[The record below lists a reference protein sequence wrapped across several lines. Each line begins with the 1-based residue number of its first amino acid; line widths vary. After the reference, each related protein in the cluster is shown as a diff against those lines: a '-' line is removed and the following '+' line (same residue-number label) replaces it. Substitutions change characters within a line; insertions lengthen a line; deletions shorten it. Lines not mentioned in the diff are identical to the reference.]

1 MKRLIVK
8 YNRVIRR
15 EEMDKIEAKAQKEW
29 KEKEAVFIP
38 ECCDYEII
46 DDGVNEAAIWLD
58 QEIEKRKAA
67 AAEEE
72 YYKETCESLQKTIVK
87 LNETVQ
93 EQGLKLKEY
102 EKAAVSKQISPTDEI
117 IVGDE
122 VRHFNSLGVVV
133 KATNYSTC
141 VLTIDRNY
149 ITVDKMNL
157 EKTGRN
163 FPQIEEVLEQI
174 RNEDRQSED

>member
-46 DDGVNEAAIWLD
+46 DDGINEAAIWLD

-67 AAEEE
+67 VPKAADEER
-72 YYKETCESLQKTIVK
+72 YKKYDAEREQLKR
-87 LNETVQ
+87 LNCKHRADNGNCLRVGGFCLTVN
-93 EQGLKLKEY
+93 EKFCEY
-102 EKAAVSKQISPTDEI
+102 EKLETD
-117 IVGDE
+117 
-122 VRHFNSLGVVV
+122 
-133 KATNYSTC
+133 KA
-141 VLTIDRNY
+141 
-149 ITVDKMNL
+149 
-157 EKTGRN
+157 
-163 FPQIEEVLEQI
+163 
-174 RNEDRQSED
+174 

>member
-8 YNRVIRR
+8 YNSIFRETERMEIEAKIRR
-15 EEMDKIEAKAQKEW
+15 EWEERK
-29 KEKEAVFIP
+29 AVFIP

-67 AAEEE
+67 VEEEE

-87 LNETVQ
+87 FNEIVQ

-102 EKAAVSKQISPTDEI
+102 EKAAVSKAAVKIKEYEDKHKCKECKWDEFRDAQHPVGTPCDSCFEGKNFSP
-117 IVGDE
+117 
-122 VRHFNSLGVVV
+122 
-133 KATNYSTC
+133 K
-141 VLTIDRNY
+141 
-149 ITVDKMNL
+149 
-157 EKTGRN
+157 
-163 FPQIEEVLEQI
+163 I
-174 RNEDRQSED
+174 RNRE

>member
-67 AAEEE
+67 VEEEE
-72 YYKETCESLQKTIVK
+72 YHKETCESLQKTIVK
-87 LNETVQ
+87 LNEIVQ

-102 EKAAVSKQISPTDEI
+102 EKAAVKDSRKFEKCSHCCWDKYRDGYHPNGNPCD
-117 IVGDE
+117 
-122 VRHFNSLGVVV
+122 S
-133 KATNYSTC
+133 C
-141 VLTIDRNY
+141 ID
-149 ITVDKMNL
+149 
-157 EKTGRN
+157 GRN
-163 FPQIEEVLEQI
+163 FSPEM
-174 RNEDRQSED
+174 RNRE

>member
-67 AAEEE
+67 VEN
-72 YYKETCESLQKTIVK
+72 KKVK
-87 LNETVQ
+87 
-93 EQGLKLKEY
+93 
-102 EKAAVSKQISPTDEI
+102 
-117 IVGDE
+117 
-122 VRHFNSLGVVV
+122 
-133 KATNYSTC
+133 
-141 VLTIDRNY
+141 Y
-149 ITVDKMNL
+149 IHKILNL
-157 EKTGRN
+157 ERYFESYTCTECRYRFEGSNVILPKYCPGCGKE
-163 FPQIEEVLEQI
+163 IEL
-174 RNEDRQSED
+174 EDRQSKD

>member
-1 MKRLIVK
+1 MKKLIIKIKGVTPK
-8 YNRVIRR
+8 DETIEKIIEQWNSSSSAVI
-15 EEMDKIEAKAQKEW
+15 
-29 KEKEAVFIP
+29 VP
-38 ECCDYEII
+38 SECDVEVV
-46 DDGVNEAAIWLD
+46 DDGRNEVAIYLD

-67 AAEEE
+67 AEEEE

-141 VLTIDRNY
+141 VLTVDRNY

-157 EKTGRN
+157 EKTGRY

-174 RNEDRQSED
+174 RNEDRQSKD

>member
-67 AAEEE
+67 VEEKNLKFE
-72 YYKETCESLQKTIVK
+72 GCITWKCPRCGYTFYNQDETASIICPNCKT
-87 LNETVQ
+87 
-93 EQGLKLKEY
+93 
-102 EKAAVSKQISPTDEI
+102 
-117 IVGDE
+117 
-122 VRHFNSLGVVV
+122 
-133 KATNYSTC
+133 
-141 VLTIDRNY
+141 
-149 ITVDKMNL
+149 
-157 EKTGRN
+157 KTRR
-163 FPQIEEVLEQI
+163 EH
-174 RNEDRQSED
+174 EDRQSKD